1 MSRSQPRLWAT
12 LLAFAS
18 RASATAPALH
28 CNLVATI
35 APHASITL
43 STATAVAAVNAT
55 VRIVTTVSTTSGMA
69 TLNGRRPA
77 MSRRINAS
85 IVHKIR
91 AGTGTTVTIATT
103 SSG

>member
-1 MSRSQPRLWAT
+1 MSRSQPRLWAI

-55 VRIVTTVSTTSGMA
+55 VRAVTTTSGTA

-91 AGTGTTVTIATT
+91 AGIGTTVTIATT

>member
-1 MSRSQPRLWAT
+1 M

-43 STATAVAAVNAT
+43 STATAVAAVKAT
-55 VRIVTTVSTTSGMA
+55 VRTVTTVSTTSETA
-69 TLNGRRPA
+69 TLDGRRPA
-77 MSRRINAS
+77 MSRRSGINAA

-91 AGTGTTVTIATT
+91 AGTGTTVTITTT
-103 SSG
+103 SSE